1 MSGSTD
7 FCINCPSPEC
17 PSPEESCIDLI
28 ISLSVVSSMFIV
40 SEILPFLKGQNNGLT
55 ECLVKCFE
63 GSDCV
68 LSKLIECLKENKEE
82 IAEGIEVTTK
92 LTTTQEQEMKNN
104 NNININIAS
113 EKI

>member
-1 MSGSTD
+1 MSVSTD
-7 FCINCPSPEC
+7 FCINCTFDC
-17 PSPEESCIDLI
+17 PSAEESCIDLI

-40 SEILPFLKGQNNGLT
+40 SEILPFLKGQNNGLAD
-55 ECLVKCFE
+55 CLVKCFE

-82 IAEGIEVTTK
+82 VVEGIEVTTK
-92 LTTTQEQEMKNN
+92 LSTTQEQEMKNN

-113 EKI
+113 EKL

>member
-7 FCINCPSPEC
+7 VCINCPC
-17 PSPEESCIDLI
+17 DCASPEESCIGLI

-40 SEILPFLKGQNNGLT
+40 SEILPFLKGQNNGLAD
-55 ECLVKCFE
+55 CLVKCFE

-68 LSKLIECLKENKEE
+68 ISKLIECLKENKEE

-113 EKI
+113 EKL

>member
-1 MSGSTD
+1 MNMSESCD
-7 FCINCPSPEC
+7 CPSA
-17 PSPEESCIDLI
+17 EESCIDLI
-28 ISLSVVSSMFIV
+28 ISLSVVSSLFIV
-40 SEILPFLKGQNNGLT
+40 SEILPFLRGSNNGIA

-63 GSDCV
+63 GSDC
-68 LSKLIECLKENKEE
+68 LLTKMIDCLKDNKEE

-92 LTTTQEQEMKNN
+92 LTTTQEQQMKNE